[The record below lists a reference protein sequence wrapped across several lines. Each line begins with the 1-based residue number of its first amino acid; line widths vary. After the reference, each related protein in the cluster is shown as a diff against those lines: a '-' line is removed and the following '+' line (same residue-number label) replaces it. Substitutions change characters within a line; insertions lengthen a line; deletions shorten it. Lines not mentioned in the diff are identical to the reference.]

1 MPPEQPTLG
10 RRTAARAP
18 ARKGENVMRRM
29 RPHEEKNSAVR
40 SSAIWTKPDESRS
53 SALWGK
59 GGRGFLASLVA
70 IGALAVPTVAAA
82 DSGSD
87 DTLAY
92 MSPGLYEAASAM
104 PRARFNVI
112 VQGVNGETSPEVA
125 REVTSLAD
133 GVGVTRRFA
142 TLAGVSARLTGR
154 QILKLARDDD
164 ILAVTEDAPVVLSGY
179 SNKQQW
185 PNVTGLTYS
194 FELANRGVKAPTIA
208 IVDSGIDKDRLDFD
222 LGSRIVANQVI
233 TKLLPNSNGDGRGHG
248 TFVAGIAAGSAPGY
262 AGAAPNANIVM
273 LDVMDDHGMAMT
285 SDVIAAADWI
295 YRNKASKN
303 IRVAN
308 FSLHSGV
315 ANSFMFD
322 PLDKAVEKLWFSG
335 VVVVAASGNYGLN
348 GQPSGVP
355 FAPGN
360 DPFVITVGASDIGG
374 TIGASDDFNA
384 PWSAY
389 GYTPDGFLKPE
400 LAAPGRYMVGPAPVG
415 STLALERPDRI
426 VEPGYLQLSG
436 TSFAAPLV
444 AGAAAYLLALNPTW
458 TPDQVK
464 GALMYGAKANPNA
477 AQYSMGVGTVF
488 AHGAAQLTTPPNPN
502 LALNRFLVPDPTDSS
517 ARSFDAASWAS
528 TALADASWA
537 SASWSSASW
546 ASASW
551 ASASWSS
558 ASWASASWSSASWAS
573 ASWASQA
580 LADASWASASWASA
594 SWASMAYEDNGA
606 DDMLETGG
614 YWYEPVDAT
623 AALTP

>member
-1 MPPEQPTLG
+1 
-10 RRTAARAP
+10 
-18 ARKGENVMRRM
+18 MRLL
-29 RPHEEKNSAVR
+29 RPLEEKNSAVR
-40 SSAIWTKPDESRS
+40 SSAIWTKSGETRS

-59 GGRGFLASLVA
+59 GGRGFLTALLLA
-70 IGALAVPTVAAA
+70 GALTVPTTAAA
-82 DSGSD
+82 ASDSSSEG
-87 DTLAY
+87 LAY
-92 MSPGLYEAASAM
+92 MSPGLYEAATAS
-104 PRARFNVI
+104 PKARFNVI
-112 VQGVNGETSPEVA
+112 VQGESGETSNAVV
-125 REVTSLAD
+125 REVTALGN

-142 TLAGVSARLTGR
+142 TLSGVAARLTGR
-154 QILKLARDDD
+154 QILKLARDED
-164 ILAVTEDAPVVLSGY
+164 ILAVTEDAPVLLSSY

-185 PNVTGLTYS
+185 PNVTGLTQS
-194 FELANRGVKAPTIA
+194 FDAAARGVKAPTIA
-208 IVDSGIDKDRLDFD
+208 IVDSGIDKDRLDFG
-222 LGSRIVANQVI
+222 LGSRIVANQVL
-233 TKLLPNSNGDGRGHG
+233 TKLQPNANGDGRGHG

-295 YRNKASKN
+295 YHNKDSKN

-335 VVVVAASGNYGLN
+335 VVVVAAAGNYGLN

-360 DPFVITVGASDIGG
+360 DPFIITVGATDIAG

-400 LAAPGRYMVGPAPVG
+400 LAAPGRYMAGPAPMS

-444 AGAAAYLLALNPTW
+444 AGTAAYLLSLHPTW

-464 GALMYGAKANPNA
+464 GALMYGAKANPSA
-477 AQYSMGVGTVF
+477 AQFSIGVGVVY
-488 AHGAAQLTTPPNPN
+488 APGAVQLTSPPNPN
-502 LALNRFLVPDPTDSS
+502 LGLSKFVVPDPVDSS
-517 ARSFDAASWAS
+517 ARVFDAASWAS
-528 TALADASWA
+528 TALASASWA
-537 SASWSSASW
+537 SASW

-558 ASWASASWSSASWAS
+558 ASWASASWASK
-573 ASWASQA
+573 A

-606 DDMLETGG
+606 DDALTSGG
-614 YWYEPVDAT
+614 YWYDPL
-623 AALTP
+623 AAPAPLAP

>member
-1 MPPEQPTLG
+1 
-10 RRTAARAP
+10 
-18 ARKGENVMRRM
+18 MRLM
-29 RPHEEKNSAVR
+29 RPHEEKNATVR
-40 SSAIWTKPDESRS
+40 SSAVWTKPDETRS

-59 GGRGFLASLVA
+59 GGRGFVAALVA
-70 IGALAVPTVAAA
+70 ASALIVPATTAAA
-82 DSGSD
+82 SGPSGD
-87 DTLAY
+87 GLAY
-92 MSPGLYEAASAM
+92 MSPGLYEAAKAK
-104 PRARFNVI
+104 PRARINVI
-112 VQGVNGETSPEVA
+112 VQGVGGETSRAVA
-125 REVTSLAD
+125 QEVTALGD

-142 TLAGVSARLTGR
+142 TLAGVAAHLTGR
-154 QILKLARDDD
+154 QILKLAADDD
-164 ILAVTEDAPVVLSGY
+164 ILAVTEDARVVLSGY

-194 FELANRGVKAPTIA
+194 FDSAGRGVKAPTIA

-295 YRNKASKN
+295 YRNKDSKN

-322 PLDKAVEKLWFSG
+322 PLDRAVEKLWFSG
-335 VVVVAASGNYGLN
+335 VVVVAASGNYGVN

-360 DPFVITVGASDIGG
+360 DPFVITVGATDISG

-400 LAAPGRYMVGPAPVG
+400 LAAPGRYMAGPVPMS

-426 VEPGYLQLSG
+426 VEPGYMQLSG

-444 AGAAAYLLALNPTW
+444 AGAAAYLLAIHPTW

-464 GALMYGAKANPNA
+464 GALMYGAKANPSA
-477 AQYSMGVGTVF
+477 AKYSVGVGVLF
-488 AHGAAQLTTPPNPN
+488 APGAAQVTAPPNPN
-502 LALNRFLVPDPTDSS
+502 LALSRFVVADPADSS
-517 ARSFDAASWAS
+517 ARVFDAASWAS

-537 SASWSSASW
+537 SASWASASW

-606 DDMLETGG
+606 DDALATGG
-614 YWYEPVDAT
+614 YWYNPLADPAL
-623 AALTP
+623 LTP